1 MDDRLSLWVWAYVV
15 WLAITWSVT
24 AEQLIVGALVAAGAA
39 LLLAPLGGAVRPW
52 RCADPRRVAPALA
65 LAGAASTRIVSA
77 NVSLARRIWT
87 PSLPLRSGMV
97 IVPTTMRSDAEYAAV
112 GLVTSVIV
120 DNQVVD
126 VDRRRRELL
135 YHAVSVPE
143 GGGREAGNQVNLPIE
158 RWLRPIARRGRSA

>member
-1 MDDRLSLWVWAYVV
+1 MVDRLSLWVWAYVV
-15 WLAITWSVT
+15 WIAITWT
-24 AEQLIVGALVAAGAA
+24 FTLEQLIAGAAVAAGTAFV
-39 LLLAPLGGAVRPW
+39 LAPLGGAVRPW
-52 RCADPRRVAPALA
+52 VCLDPSRWLPALA
-65 LAGAASTRIVSA
+65 LAGSAAARVVGA

-97 IVPTTMRSDAEYAAV
+97 IVPTTMRSDAGYAAV

-135 YHAVSVPE
+135 YHAVSVPA
-143 GGGREAGNQVNLPIE
+143 GAGEAAGERVNLPIE
-158 RWLRPIARRGRSA
+158 RWLRAIGRGAA